1 MTSSPPKSPDEPDSG
16 EPTKSAAEWQQLLST
31 LTESK
36 ASRFELKRV
45 LFPKQL
51 PFGLESRRF
60 VTAVCT
66 RRAGKTTAVAAK
78 LLDVARKKAGCVALY
93 IARSRVNAKRI
104 FWAILK
110 GLHEAYSLGG
120 VISEGDLC
128 INLANGSRIYLS
140 GCVHEAEVDNFIGL
154 PIAIVVLD
162 EAQVFP
168 SFIERLVDSALVPAL
183 QDFQGQLMLVG
194 TPGAVPVGY
203 FYDCCQ
209 SPEWA
214 HHEWSAFDNP
224 HILRKSGKTSEQM
237 LEEELKRRGVT
248 REDPTIQREWFGKWA
263 IDTNALVF
271 QFDATKN
278 ARPAPPCAHHVLC
291 VDLGFDDADAI
302 GVLGWNDDAPELYL
316 VKEFVMPKQTLTPL
330 FKQIVALNET
340 YQPLAVVVDM
350 GGLGKKIA
358 MDLQERF
365 PGLPIEAAEKNEKL
379 AHIELLNDAM
389 RTAQFYAPADSRF
402 AQDCMKVE
410 WDRSNP
416 EKPKI
421 SDRFHSDICDAVL
434 YGWRKCLQWL
444 YVPPVTPGPLPGT
457 VEHAAAEVER
467 VRQQLEDEM
476 QEKFERNLQ
485 AQQERDEAATWS

>member
-1 MTSSPPKSPDEPDSG
+1 M
-16 EPTKSAAEWQQLLST
+16 
-31 LTESK
+31 
-36 ASRFELKRV
+36 
-45 LFPKQL
+45 
-51 PFGLESRRF
+51 ESRRF

-110 GLHEAYSLGG
+110 GMNEAYSLGG

-128 INLANGSRIYLS
+128 INLSNGSRIYLS

-168 SFIERLVDSALVPAL
+168 AFIQRLVDSALVPAL

-209 SPEWA
+209 SDEWA

-237 LEEELKRRGVT
+237 LAEEIKRRGVT
-248 REDPTIQREWFGKWA
+248 LDDPTIQREWFGKWA
-263 IDTNALVF
+263 VDLNALVF
-271 QFDATKN
+271 RYDAAKN
-278 ARPAPPCAHHVLC
+278 HIDLEKLGRCQHHVIC
-291 VDLGFDDADAI
+291 VDVGFDDSDAI
-302 GVLGWNDDAPELYL
+302 GVLGWNDNSPNLYL
-316 VKEFVMPKQTLTPL
+316 VEEKVMAKQTITPL
-330 FKQIVALNET
+330 MAQVQALYDKYDPEG
-340 YQPLAVVVDM
+340 VVCDY

-358 MDLQERF
+358 LEIQDRTGI
-365 PGLPIEAAEKNEKL
+365 PVEAAEKSEKL
-379 AHIELLNDAM
+379 AHIEQLNDSL
-389 RTAQFYAPADSRF
+389 RTFVFYAPRDSRF

-421 SDRFHSDICDAVL
+421 SERFHSDICDAVL
-434 YGWRKCLQWL
+434 YGWRKCQQWL
-444 YVPPVTPGPLPGT
+444 YVEPPK
-457 VEHAAAEVER
+457 AAPKLGDAEFQAWQK
-467 VRQQLEDEM
+467 QQREEQEEKWLQEQFAANSQRKQEMREWDEW
-476 QEKFERNLQ
+476 
-485 AQQERDEAATWS
+485 A